1 MKKYL
6 LLLLFSCNSMAG
18 ELVHSFEEAKVI
30 AEQTEAVPAY
40 KDHQYKVLMPYFGE
54 KYSKVLQGCF
64 KSVSGPDDSKFEM
77 VIALSSTGSVDKV
90 YRNHETNIGLC
101 MIDELEKD
109 KFPSPVKSPFYIHI
123 AMSFTE

>member
-6 LLLLFSCNSMAG
+6 LLLLFSCNSVAG
-18 ELVHSFEEAKVI
+18 ELVHGFEEAKVV
-30 AEQTEAVPAY
+30 AEQTEAIPAY
-40 KDHQYKVLMPYFGE
+40 KDHQYKVLMPYLAE

-77 VIALSSTGSVDKV
+77 VIVLGSMGSVDKV
-90 YRNHETNIGLC
+90 YRNRETNIGLC
-101 MIDELEKD
+101 MIDELEND
-109 KFPSPVKSPFYIHI
+109 KFPRPVKSPFYIHI

>member
-1 MKKYL
+1 
-6 LLLLFSCNSMAG
+6 MAG
-18 ELVHSFEEAKVI
+18 TLVNSFEEAKMIDEKKEEVL
-30 AEQTEAVPAY
+30 AY
-40 KDHQYKVLMPYFGE
+40 KDNQYKVMMPYFGE
-54 KYSKVLQGCF
+54 KYSKVLQGCL

-90 YRNHETNIGLC
+90 YRNRETNIGLC